1 MHRHLSDVLIL
12 SPLGKHSPVEPQD
25 QVSVLHL
32 SRSLHKIVMV
42 AGLTDLPTS
51 GVDVSLYEL
60 TSLFFASVVAFFKVH
75 LLYFR
80 RRVCEEG
87 QWKALA

>member
-1 MHRHLSDVLIL
+1 MRRRLSDVLIL
-12 SPLGKHSPVEPQD
+12 SPLGKHSPVEPRD

-32 SRSLHKIVMV
+32 SRSLHMKVMV
-42 AGLTDLPTS
+42 AGLTDLPIS
-51 GVDVSLYEL
+51 GIDGSLCEL

-80 RRVCEEG
+80 RSVCEEG
-87 QWKALA
+87 